1 MTATSVTEHHAPT
14 GCAHDTVGQHSL
26 GQEAFST
33 DITGL
38 PTSVPTP
45 TVQLSDGAVYDLRVA
60 PVTKQIGDDTV
71 RMLAY
76 NGSVP
81 GPTLHVRQGTEVV
94 VNAANDTDLE
104 TTVHWH
110 GLRLDNRF
118 DGTHHTQDPIET
130 GGAFEYRISFP
141 DPGVYWYHPHIRQD
155 YGQEMGL
162 YGTIVVEPIDP
173 TYWPP
178 VNREI
183 TLTLDDILLT
193 DGAVA
198 PFSRTQT
205 THTAMGRFGD
215 VLLVNGDPDLKLT
228 ARAGEVVR
236 LYLVN
241 TANTRVFN
249 VAIPG
254 ARMKLVGGDSGRY
267 EHEEFVP
274 SVVLAPS
281 ERVVVDV
288 QFTEPGTLMLE
299 HHTPERVYRLAEI
312 TVTAEHVTHDL
323 TEEFGTLRINA
334 DMVAERD
341 RITPML
347 DTAPAKTVAFVA
359 EMDMDAPDT
368 EPGAAVIYVCP
379 MHLEVTSTE
388 PARCPDCGM
397 KLLPAHLVGSST
409 GHGDHQKPRRPRRP
423 RQSSAPIRASSPR

>member
-1 MTATSVTEHHAPT
+1 MPCQTTAARTPASQKGPPTGGPRKGTHAMTATSVTEHHAPT
-14 GCAHDTVGQHSL
+14 GRAHDTVGQHSA
-26 GQEAFST
+26 GQDAFST
-33 DITGL
+33 DIAGL
-38 PTSVPTP
+38 PGSVPTP
-45 TVQLSDGAVYDLRVA
+45 TAALSDAAVYDLRVA
-60 PVTKQIGDDTV
+60 PVTKQIGDATV

-81 GPTLHVRQGTEVV
+81 GPTLRVRQGAEVV
-94 VNAANDTDLE
+94 VNAVNDGDLE

-118 DGTHHTQDPIET
+118 DGTHHTQDPIEP
-130 GGAFEYRISFP
+130 GGTFGYRISFP

-162 YGTIVVEPIDP
+162 YGTIVVEPTDP
-173 TYWPP
+173 HYWPP

-198 PFSRTQT
+198 PFSRTRT

-215 VLLVNGDPDLKLT
+215 VLLVNGDPNLKLP

-267 EHEEFVP
+267 EHEQFVA

-288 QFTEPGTLMLE
+288 QFTEPGTLRLE
-299 HHTPERVYRLAEI
+299 HHTPDRIYPLAEI
-312 TVTAEHVTHDL
+312 TVTAEHVT
-323 TEEFGTLRINA
+323 
-334 DMVAERD
+334 
-341 RITPML
+341 
-347 DTAPAKTVAFVA
+347 
-359 EMDMDAPDT
+359 
-368 EPGAAVIYVCP
+368 
-379 MHLEVTSTE
+379 S
-388 PARCPDCGM
+388 
-397 KLLPAHLVGSST
+397 
-409 GHGDHQKPRRPRRP
+409 
-423 RQSSAPIRASSPR
+423 